1 MTGLRKE
8 ISAAPARLE
17 LIASIIDAFPRVK
30 NPEPD
35 RVANA
40 ARKAEAIGFDNV
52 LIGYVSTRADSWMV
66 AASVLF
72 NTKKLRALVAQR
84 PGMIPPTLLARI
96 ASTLDM
102 LSEGRL
108 SLNLVAGGS
117 AVEQAREGDFAG
129 HDERYARAAECMDI
143 AIRSWTEPE
152 EFNHRGKYFHV
163 ENVIQD
169 VKPIQRPYPPL
180 YVGGASDVGRE
191 FATKYA
197 DVYMLWGEPLVDTRA
212 RIEQVQAL
220 ARSMNRSTLRFS
232 VSLRLV
238 LGDTEQQA
246 WDLASSL
253 VPEDAAKRAFEHS
266 EHLEDA
272 GRARQLRFAQSNLIH
287 DSRLWLGITAASGG
301 HGATSALVGTPRQ
314 VIDALLEYVR
324 MGVSCFQLSSPKGGL
339 LNAPEGFFDMLRSEA
354 NAILEALQGAA
365 GEGQHNS

>member
-1 MTGLRKE
+1 MIGLDQE

-17 LIASIIDAFPRVK
+17 LIASIIDSFPRVK

-66 AASVLF
+66 AANVLF
-72 NTKKLRALVAQR
+72 HTKTLRALVAQR
-84 PGMIPPTLLARI
+84 PGMIPPTLLART

-108 SLNLVAGGS
+108 ALNLVAGGS

-143 AIRSWTEPE
+143 AIRSWTEAE
-152 EFNHRGKYFHV
+152 EFNHRGKYFRV

-191 FATKYA
+191 FATRYA
-197 DVYMLWGEPLVDTRA
+197 DVYMLWGEPLADTRV
-212 RIEQVQAL
+212 RIEQVRAL
-220 ARSMNRSTLRFS
+220 ARRMNRRAPRFS

-246 WDLASSL
+246 WDLARSL
-253 VPEDAAKRAFEHS
+253 VPEDAAKRARDHS
-266 EHLEDA
+266 EIFEDA
-272 GRARQLRFAQSNLIH
+272 GRSRQLKLAQSNLVH
-287 DSRLWLGITAASGG
+287 DTRLWLGITAASGG
-301 HGATSALVGTPRQ
+301 HGATSALVGAPRQ
-314 VIDALLEYVR
+314 VLDALLEYVR
-324 MGVSCFQLSSPKGGL
+324 LGVSCFQLSSPKGGL
-339 LNAPEGFFDMLRSEA
+339 LIAPERFFDTLRSDA
-354 NAILEALQGAA
+354 NAILESLHAEQRKEPHA
-365 GEGQHNS
+365 S